1 MKKLFSLL
9 LTLTLV
15 FSVCSFAHAAS
26 INLDSLQYDVYMRG
40 ETVTVYGTSDVYFT
54 MGLYPPE
61 ESSLPA
67 KLVIVYSPSALA
79 NGIEIELGDD
89 ESSWPDG
96 TWTIVC
102 QSGSARDEISFEI
115 AETVD
120 REEDETT
127 SSSNKGNSSSSTI
140 TSTVT
145 IISLEQTEIT
155 LAVGETAEIAITTEA
170 TSLSL
175 EMDDESIVTA
185 SLSGKTL
192 SVTGRKRGTAY
203 VWVLGSS
210 NYASLRVSVVA
221 ATEQVTE
228 APTDEETEEE
238 TEAATEEAT
247 EEATE
252 AATEEATEE
261 ATVAVSFNDIETHWA
276 KDDITYLASRGI
288 VSGMSDGI
296 FAPDQNV
303 TRAQFVTMLNNAFS
317 LPAYEGDAVFTDVPA
332 DSWYYSAVMAAYQA
346 GIVKGSG
353 DLFNP
358 DSLVTRQD
366 MAVFAYRA
374 AQYKGLS
381 ADNPTGEAFDDDSD
395 ISDYAKDSVYAM
407 RTLGIINGMT
417 ETTFSPLG
425 NATRAQAATIIA
437 KLYRLV

>member
-1 MKKLFSLL
+1 MKKLFALL

-26 INLDSLQYDVYMRG
+26 ISIDSLQYDVYMRG
-40 ETVTVYGTSDVYFT
+40 ETVVVSGTSDVYFT

-61 ESSLPA
+61 ESGLSA

-89 ESSWPDG
+89 ESEWPDG

-102 QSGSARDEISFEI
+102 QSGSARDEISFEL

-127 SSSNKGNSSSSTI
+127 SSSSNKGSGSSTI

-145 IISLEQTEIT
+145 IISLSQTEIT
-155 LAVGETAEIAITTEA
+155 LAVGETAEIAITTDA

-175 EMDDESIVTA
+175 EIDDESVVNA

-192 SVTGRKRGTAY
+192 SVTGRKRGSAY
-203 VWVLGSS
+203 VWVLGSN
-210 NYASLRVSVVA
+210 NYASLRVTVVA
-221 ATEQVTE
+221 ATEQATE
-228 APTDEETEEE
+228 AVTEEE
-238 TEAATEEAT
+238 TEEATEEESEEATEATTEEAT
-247 EEATE
+247 EEATK
-252 AATEEATEE
+252 
-261 ATVAVSFNDIETHWA
+261 AVSFEDIETHWA

-288 VSGMSDGI
+288 INGMSEGI

-374 AQYKGLS
+374 AQYEGLS
-381 ADNPTGEAFDDDSD
+381 ADDPTGEGFDDDAD

-407 RTLGIINGMT
+407 RALGIINGMT

>member
-1 MKKLFSLL
+1 MKKLFALL

-40 ETVTVYGTSDVYFT
+40 EIVTVYGTSDVYFT

-67 KLVIVYSPSALA
+67 KLIIVYSPSALA
-79 NGIEIELGDD
+79 DGIEIQLGDD

-127 SSSNKGNSSSSTI
+127 ASSNKGNSSSTI
-140 TSTVT
+140 TPTVT
-145 IISLEQTEIT
+145 IISLSQTEVT
-155 LAVGETAEIAITTEA
+155 VPVGETVEIDITTAA

-175 EMDDESIVTA
+175 EVDDESVVNA

-192 SVTGRKRGTAY
+192 SVTGRKRGSAY
-203 VWVLGSS
+203 VWVLGSN
-210 NYASLRVSVVA
+210 NYASLNVTVVA

-228 APTDEETEEE
+228 APTEEVTEEPTE
-238 TEAATEEAT
+238 EPTEAPTEEAT
-247 EEATE
+247 EEATK
-252 AATEEATEE
+252 
-261 ATVAVSFNDIETHWA
+261 AVSFSDIETHWA

-288 VSGMSDGI
+288 INGMSEGI
-296 FAPDQNV
+296 FAPDQSV

-317 LPAYEGDAVFTDVPA
+317 LPAYEGDAVFTDVST

-374 AQYKGLS
+374 AQAQGLS
-381 ADNPTGEAFDDDSD
+381 AENPTGEALDDDAE

-407 RTLGIINGMT
+407 RALGIINGMT
-417 ETTFSPLG
+417 ATTFVPAGS
-425 NATRAQAATIIA
+425 ATRAQAATIIA